1 MQVSLKL
8 IEHPMTDKTYAG
20 TNLLKRTGKVII
32 ILVVTF
38 TLQSCYHYRVVNT
51 VNDPASV
58 QYHQKVLW
66 SYCWG
71 LVNSPETFTIP
82 DCENSG
88 IDEVRITTSFAN
100 SLLTIGT
107 LGIVCPVKVEWKCHK
122 PCQRVGGL

>member
-1 MQVSLKL
+1 MSNP
-8 IEHPMTDKTYAG
+8 INTES
-20 TNLLKRTGKVII
+20 NLLTRTGKVII
-32 ILVVTF
+32 ILVITF

-88 IDEVRITTSFAN
+88 IDEVRITTSFAS